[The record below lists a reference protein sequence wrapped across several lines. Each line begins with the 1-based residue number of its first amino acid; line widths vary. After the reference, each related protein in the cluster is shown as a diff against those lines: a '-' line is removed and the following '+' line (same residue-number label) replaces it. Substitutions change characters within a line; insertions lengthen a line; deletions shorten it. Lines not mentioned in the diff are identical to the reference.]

1 MSNFIIS
8 NDQIINLDHVEYIQK
23 VDSEDE
29 SGSIVSLMM
38 SGGDRSIFIM
48 SENED
53 VFQNIINITKASQ
66 V

>member
-29 SGSIVSLMM
+29 TGSIVSLMM
-38 SGGDRSIFIM
+38 RGGDRSIFIM